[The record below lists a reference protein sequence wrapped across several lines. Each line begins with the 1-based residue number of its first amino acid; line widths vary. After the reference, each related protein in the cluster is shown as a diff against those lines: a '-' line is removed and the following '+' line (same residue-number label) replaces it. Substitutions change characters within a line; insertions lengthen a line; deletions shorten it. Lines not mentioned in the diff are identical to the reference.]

1 MDISIGDTENE
12 GRVSCLLGQRKQDLK
27 HVLLKTLQSYHGS
40 RAQSHTNRNYWLGLW
55 ASFHNH
61 FTFVLH
67 GNKMSSQSSL
77 SLCKEHCPITL
88 QQAHI
93 LFEVSLKPLW
103 LVSLEGAKSA
113 NFSGMALNGLLDTGV
128 LVKIREGAIPSC
140 ISSLFHKS
148 FGQNAIA
155 VLLILHPGS
164 FFMKI
169 WATF

>member
-1 MDISIGDTENE
+1 MAPE
-12 GRVSCLLGQRKQDLK
+12 
-27 HVLLKTLQSYHGS
+27 
-40 RAQSHTNRNYWLGLW
+40 
-55 ASFHNH
+55 HNH
-61 FTFVLH
+61 ILIEITGLGSGHLFTITLLVGLH

-128 LVKIREGAIPSC
+128 LV
-140 ISSLFHKS
+140 
-148 FGQNAIA
+148 IA
-155 VLLILHPGS
+155 VLLIVHPGS
-164 FFMKI
+164 FFCENLGDFLAKI
-169 WATF
+169 RAKI

>member
-1 MDISIGDTENE
+1 MKAGFPVSLDSVNRILNMYCWRLS
-12 GRVSCLLGQRKQDLK
+12 RV
-27 HVLLKTLQSYHGS
+27 TM
-40 RAQSHTNRNYWLGLW
+40 APE
-55 ASFHNH
+55 HNH
-61 FTFVLH
+61 ILIEITGLGSGHLFTITLLVGLH

-128 LVKIREGAIPSC
+128 LV
-140 ISSLFHKS
+140 
-148 FGQNAIA
+148 IA
-155 VLLILHPGS
+155 VLLIVHPGS
-164 FFMKI
+164 FFV
-169 WATF
+169 